1 MPAGDGV
8 SLPTTIAQMGT
19 VAKAQAQSQA
29 TSTPTVP
36 FSEQL
41 ANDDIRVERV
51 KETDEA
57 TDQKMNPEG
66 RNADKRKRRRLNRKR
81 KELAD
86 EDEDRDQDSETDE
99 LGILIDLRA

>member
-19 VAKAQAQSQA
+19 VAKAQAQSQ
-29 TSTPTVP
+29 TTPTQAVP

-41 ANDDIRVERV
+41 ADKDEMRVEIIN
-51 KETDEA
+51 ESDES
-57 TDQKMNPEG
+57 TGQKLNSDDK
-66 RNADKRKRRRLNRKR
+66 NSDKRKRRRLKRKR

-86 EDEDRDQDSETDE
+86 NEDREQDSESDG
-99 LGILIDLRA
+99 LGILIDMRA